1 MSLLID
7 SKGMVRYRMKLNL
20 QNLEKK
26 VNWKGYRLPSYDID
40 AMRDKTKKRPTWLH
54 IGAGNVFRAFPA
66 VLAQRML
73 TAELTN
79 KGIICCEAYDE
90 EIIDKAFRPYD
101 NLSICV
107 TLYSDGELKK
117 EVVGSVAESL
127 KMSADYDR
135 LREIFCSPYL
145 QMVSLTITEKAY
157 VLRNSKKDYYPEV
170 AADMENGP
178 YKCESLMGK
187 LASLCLER
195 MHACGTPLTLVSM
208 DNCSNNGHRLQRAMF
223 EIINAWFTKGKIEA
237 TEFSYLS
244 GHISFPR
251 TMIDKITPF
260 PNSKIAATLLKD
272 GLEQVTPGETAKGT
286 KYACFV
292 NTEAPQYLLI
302 EDMFPNGH
310 PPLEQLGII
319 FTSGRIVE
327 KSMEMKA
334 CSTLNPMDTAMAEF
348 GMMLGYETINE
359 TVRDDDIRSFITN
372 LSHVECMP
380 LGADPGVLDPD
391 EFVHEILTVRYA
403 NPYLNDTVARIMTDT
418 SQKVETRYGQ
428 ILKNYYNSP
437 VPMHRVSH
445 LRFIPLAI
453 AGWLRYLIGVDDNG
467 DPMTMSPDPMLESL
481 QAKLAGVKLGDTVP
495 TEKLYPILSDRM
507 LFGLNMFEVGC
518 GDRIVEFFNELNAG
532 PGAVR
537 ATLHRHC
544 NDFDTDLL
552 L

>member
-1 MSLLID
+1 
-7 SKGMVRYRMKLNL
+7 MKLNL

-26 VNWKGYRLPSYDID
+26 VNWKGYRLPSYDMNE
-40 AMRDKTKKRPTWLH
+40 MRTRTKTRPTWLH

-73 TAELTN
+73 TAGLTD
-79 KGIICCEAYDE
+79 KGIICCEAHDE

-107 TLYSDGELKK
+107 TLYADGALKK
-117 EVVGSVAESL
+117 EVVGSIAESL

-135 LREIFCSPYL
+135 VREIFCAPTL
-145 QMVSLTITEKAY
+145 QMVSFTITEKAY
-157 VLRNSKKDYYPEV
+157 MLRDSNKEYLPEIQ
-170 AADMENGP
+170 ADMQNGP
-178 YKCESLMGK
+178 GKCESLMGK

-195 MHACGTPLTLVSM
+195 MHSCGTPIALVSM

-223 EIINAWFTKGKIEA
+223 EIINAWFSHGKIDA

-244 GHISFPR
+244 GHVSFPR

-260 PNSKIAATLLKD
+260 PNTKIASILHKD
-272 GLEQVTPGETAKGT
+272 GLEQVTPSQTAMGT

-292 NTEAPQYLLI
+292 NTESPQYLLM
-302 EDMFPNGH
+302 ENLFPNGH

-359 TVRDDDIRSFITN
+359 TVRDQDILNFITN

-391 EFVHEILTVRYA
+391 EFIHEILTVRYP

-418 SQKVETRYGQ
+418 SQKVDTRYGQ
-428 ILKNYYNSP
+428 ILSNYYNSP

-453 AGWLRYLIGVDDNG
+453 AGWLRYLLGVDDNG
-467 DPMTMSPDPMLESL
+467 NPMTLSPDPLLDAL
-481 QAKLAGVKLGDTVP
+481 QKILSDIKLGDTVSE
-495 TEKLYPILSDRM
+495 EKLYPILSSRV

-518 GDRIVEFFNELNAG
+518 GERIVQFFNELIAG

-537 ATLHRHC
+537 ETLHRHC
-544 NDFDTDLL
+544 NDMDTDLL